1 MNFLKFRTKSSELL
15 IKKVELMHL
24 FTGFIKYV
32 FFSNILVIGKNTG
45 SLLLGT
51 SSFSKESC

>member
-32 FFSNILVIGKNTG
+32 IFSNILV
-45 SLLLGT
+45 
-51 SSFSKESC
+51 